1 MAQLKQDEW
10 PKNGEP
16 TTQEVQV
23 EQREKDQ
30 PEKPNVLADDDLSN
44 VQPDQQVD

>member
-10 PKNGEP
+10 PKDTEP

-23 EQREKDQ
+23 EHRERDQ
-30 PEKPNVLADDDLSN
+30 PEKPNILAHEDLLN
-44 VQPDQQVD
+44 VDPDQQVD